1 MPIEIERKFL
11 VNDASWKQAVVRS
24 TRIKQGYLCTES
36 GRTVRVRTRDEE
48 AWLNIKG
55 SRKGISRAEFEYAI
69 PMVDALEMLEMS
81 VGTVVD
87 KVRHEVAHAG
97 RVWEVDVFEGLNA
110 PLIVAEL
117 ELENEAEVFEHPGW
131 LGEDVSEVAAYSN
144 SALAHKPYS
153 RW

>member
-1 MPIEIERKFL
+1 MPMEIERKFL
-11 VNDASWKQAVVRS
+11 VASDSWQQSVVKS
-24 TRIKQGYLCTES
+24 TPIKQGYLCTES

-48 AWLNIKG
+48 AWLTVKG
-55 SRKGISRAEFEYAI
+55 SRKGISRAEYEYAI
-69 PMVDALEMLEMS
+69 PMSDALEMLEMS
-81 VGTVVD
+81 VGTVID

-97 RVWEVDVFEGLNA
+97 RTWEVDVFEGPNA

-117 ELENEAEVFEHPGW
+117 ELENETDDFEHPVW
-131 LGEDVSEVAAYSN
+131 LGEEVSEDAAYSN